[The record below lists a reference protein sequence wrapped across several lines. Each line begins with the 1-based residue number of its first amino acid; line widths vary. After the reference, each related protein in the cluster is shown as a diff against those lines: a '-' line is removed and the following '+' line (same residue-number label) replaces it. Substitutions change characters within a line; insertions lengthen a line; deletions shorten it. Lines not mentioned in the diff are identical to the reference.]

1 MVISNNRIKYCLM
14 TDLNVLAPTVQR
26 QQRTIKLPTFY
37 HPLPVT
43 YKYKHS
49 NHTAQD
55 LLILSVVE
63 NPHLKEQSL
72 PVKSVTEMP
81 MLVQLA
87 ERQLDI
93 FKLRK
98 DRDQAS

>member
-26 QQRTIKLPTFY
+26 RQRTIKLLTFY
-37 HPLPVT
+37 PQHFHPLPVPVT
-43 YKYKHS
+43 YKHS

-63 NPHLKEQSL
+63 NTHLEEQSL

-81 MLVQLA
+81 MLVQS
-87 ERQLDI
+87 RDI
-93 FKLRK
+93 FQFRK
-98 DRDQAS
+98 DRDKAS